1 MNTEKKISIV
11 MNCYNGESF
20 LKLALESIFN
30 QTYQNWELIF
40 WDNKSQDNSKKILD
54 NYTDNRVRYFIS
66 DNHTSQY
73 EARKRAVENC
83 SGELIA
89 FLDVDDWWDISKLEK
104 QSLLF
109 DDPEVG
115 FACCNYWIIN
125 ERKGIKKTIAFKN
138 IPTGYITEQLLIRN
152 FVGMS
157 TLMVRRDS
165 YFALKYGFNPEFEII
180 GDYDLILRLSQNYKL
195 SCTKEPLSFYRWHGN
210 NLGFLKFELNIYEL
224 EKWIEN
230 ANSFKKYKNFNYL
243 INYTSFYSGLID
255 VQNNKRFKALI
266 KLIKIKSIYFRL
278 KLFLVILMPLWL
290 IKMIRS

>member
-109 DDPEVG
+109 DDTEGG

-230 ANSFKKYKNFNYL
+230 ANSFKKYKH
-243 INYTSFYSGLID
+243 
-255 VQNNKRFKALI
+255 
-266 KLIKIKSIYFRL
+266 YFRSVE
-278 KLFLVILMPLWL
+278 KN
-290 IKMIRS
+290 R